1 MIDPSA
7 AMSDP
12 VDETPPP
19 STGTVDESSL
29 QPVSRDRRFLLRLTL
44 LAGVATLAATFVGAK
59 LQRAAGA
66 CGASLIRPGS
76 TVIPAERSGDPSRP

>member
-1 MIDPSA
+1 
-7 AMSDP
+7 MSDP
-12 VDETPPP
+12 ADETPPP

-29 QPVSRDRRFLLRLTL
+29 QPVPRDRRFLVRLAL
-44 LAGVATLAATFVGAK
+44 LAAVATVAATFVGAK

-76 TVIPAERSGDPSRP
+76 TVIPAERSAEPAGP

>member
-1 MIDPSA
+1 
-7 AMSDP
+7 MSEP

-29 QPVSRDRRFLLRLTL
+29 QPVTRDRRFLVRLAL
-44 LAGVATLAATFVGAK
+44 LAGVATVAATFVGAK

-76 TVIPAERSGDPSRP
+76 TVIPAERSAEPSGP

>member
-7 AMSDP
+7 AMAEP
-12 VDETPPP
+12 ADETPPP

-29 QPVSRDRRFLLRLTL
+29 QPVTRDRRFLVRLAL
-44 LAGVATLAATFVGAK
+44 LAAVATVAATFVGAK

-76 TVIPAERSGDPSRP
+76 TVIPAERGAEP

>member
-1 MIDPSA
+1 VIDPSA

-66 CGASLIRPGS
+66 AGPR
-76 TVIPAERSGDPSRP
+76 